1 MPVAC
6 PAPGNHGPATVR
18 ATFHSPPAAAGSDKR
33 MLDEL
38 RIWRQY
44 KAMSP
49 LYVRVL
55 AESWYRLLPS
65 PWSHIVLVLAAV
77 LCGGIIG
84 GERERREKPAG
95 LRTLMF
101 VCLGSTIFTM
111 TGFAF
116 TSSTGDS
123 GRVAAQI
130 VTGIGFLGA
139 GVILHGRG
147 TISGT
152 TTAATIWLTAAIG
165 MTVAAG
171 YACAGLGL
179 SFIVRGV
186 LLGVRHFEVHRLGGV
201 QAEEVTIDFLPDNG
215 KTQVRIERVLVDY
228 LAAGV
233 VHEWTLVDET
243 CMRMNLHLRLPQ
255 VHARELL
262 AELAEMPQ
270 VLSIE
275 RHPEPGPGN
284 PGAVGGA
291 GKEKPGPLVNPGQ
304 AGGLGKN

>member
-1 MPVAC
+1 
-6 PAPGNHGPATVR
+6 
-18 ATFHSPPAAAGSDKR
+18 
-33 MLDEL
+33 
-38 RIWRQY
+38 
-44 KAMSP
+44 MSP

-65 PWSHIVLVLAAV
+65 PWVYILLVLVATM
-77 LCGGIIG
+77 CGGIVG
-84 GERERREKPAG
+84 SERERREKPAG
-95 LRTLMF
+95 LRTLTF
-101 VCLGSTIFTM
+101 VCLGSAVFTM
-111 TGFAF
+111 IGFAF
-116 TSSTGDS
+116 TSATGDS

-147 TISGT
+147 TVSGA

-165 MTVAAG
+165 MTAAAG
-171 YACAGLGL
+171 YAFAGLGL
-179 SFIVRGV
+179 SFLVRGI
-186 LLGVRHFEVHRLGGV
+186 LLGVRQFEERRLGVV
-201 QAEEVTIDFLPDNG
+201 QPVEVIVDFLPDHG

-233 VHEWTLVDET
+233 AHEWTNVDPT
-243 CMRMNLHLRLPQ
+243 CMRMNLHLRLPL

-275 RHPEPGPGN
+275 RRPEPVAGASGAGGKAGPG
-284 PGAVGGA
+284 G
-291 GKEKPGPLVNPGQ
+291 LVDPGQ
-304 AGGLGKN
+304 TGSLGKN

>member
-1 MPVAC
+1 
-6 PAPGNHGPATVR
+6 
-18 ATFHSPPAAAGSDKR
+18 
-33 MLDEL
+33 
-38 RIWRQY
+38 
-44 KAMSP
+44 MSP
-49 LYVRVL
+49 LYFRVL
-55 AESWYRLLPS
+55 AESWYRVLPS
-65 PWSHIVLVLAAV
+65 PWVHILLVLVAAI
-77 LCGGIIG
+77 CGGVVG
-84 GERERREKPAG
+84 SERERREKPAG

-101 VCLGSTIFTM
+101 VCLGSAVFTM

-116 TSSTGDS
+116 KSDTGDS

-147 TISGT
+147 TVSGA

-171 YACAGLGL
+171 YAFAGLGL
-179 SFIVRGV
+179 SVLVRGI
-186 LLGVRHFEVHRLGGV
+186 LMGVRHFEERRLGGV
-201 QAEEVTIDFLPDNG
+201 QSVQVIVDFLPDNG

-233 VHEWTLVDET
+233 AHEWTNVDPT
-243 CMRMNLHLRLPQ
+243 CMRMNLHMRLPQ

-275 RHPEPGPGN
+275 RRSEPGAGGSSAGGKPGPG
-284 PGAVGGA
+284 G
-291 GKEKPGPLVNPGQ
+291 LVDPGQ
-304 AGGLGKN
+304 SSGLGKN

>member
-1 MPVAC
+1 
-6 PAPGNHGPATVR
+6 
-18 ATFHSPPAAAGSDKR
+18 
-33 MLDEL
+33 MLDEPP
-38 RIWRQY
+38 IWRQY
-44 KAMSP
+44 KGMPP
-49 LYVRVL
+49 LYARVL
-55 AESWYRLLPS
+55 AEPWYRLLPS
-65 PWSHIVLVLAAV
+65 PWAHILLVLMAV
-77 LCGGIIG
+77 VCGAIVG

-95 LRTLMF
+95 LRTLTF
-101 VCLGSTIFTM
+101 VCLGSAVFTM

-130 VTGIGFLGA
+130 VAGIGFLGA

-147 TISGT
+147 TVSGT

-165 MTVAAG
+165 MTVATG

-179 SFIVRGV
+179 SLVVRGI
-186 LLGVRHFEVHRLGGV
+186 LLGVRRLEVHRLGGV
-201 QAEEVTIDFLPDNG
+201 HGQEVTVDFLPENG

-233 VHEWTLVDET
+233 THEWVTIDET
-243 CMRMNLHLRLPQ
+243 CMRMKLHLCLPQ

-262 AELAEMPQ
+262 AVLAEMPQ

-275 RHPEPGPGN
+275 KHSEPDPAPPVGPGG
-284 PGAVGGA
+284 PGKAS
-291 GKEKPGPLVNPGQ
+291 PPPPPPLVNPGQ
-304 AGGLGKN
+304 AGNLGKN

>member
-1 MPVAC
+1 
-6 PAPGNHGPATVR
+6 
-18 ATFHSPPAAAGSDKR
+18 
-33 MLDEL
+33 
-38 RIWRQY
+38 
-44 KAMSP
+44 MSP

-55 AESWYRLLPS
+55 AESWYRLVPS
-65 PWSHIVLVLAAV
+65 PWSYILLVLMAV
-77 LCGGIIG
+77 VCGAIVG

-95 LRTLMF
+95 LRTLTF
-101 VCLGSTIFTM
+101 VCLGSAVFTM

-165 MTVAAG
+165 MTVASG
-171 YACAGLGL
+171 YACAGVGL
-179 SFIVRGV
+179 SFIVRGI
-186 LLGVRHFEVHRLGGV
+186 LLGVRHFEVHRLGLV
-201 QAEEVTIDFLPDNG
+201 PAEEVTVDFLPDNG
-215 KTQVRIERVLVDY
+215 KTRVRIERVLVDY

-233 VHEWTLVDET
+233 MHEWVTVDET
-243 CMRMNLHLRLPQ
+243 CMRMKLRLRLPV
-255 VHARELL
+255 VHARSLL

-275 RHPEPGPGN
+275 RRPEPAPGDPGTAATVAKPS
-284 PGAVGGA
+284 PGALMNPGGA
-291 GKEKPGPLVNPGQ
+291 GK
-304 AGGLGKN
+304 LGKN